1 MGSPMTSKTLTRWY
15 MSSTIQVPGIVDP
28 PPTQTGTPPLTPTG
42 MDPLPTLTGIPLLT
56 PTTVEDF
63 TEPSTRRALRRD
75 VVKEGVVAVRCQK
88 RTLQPTPLTNVKMM
102 NGRSTVLMDIP
113 TSTSFVTTCGISLRT
128 TMMES
133 QSLLFAVQLKRMPA
147 HSGLPG
153 VALQLKQSGQTSVIQ
168 SPWLAMRVTRCTVG
182 ASLILR
188 NASEILNSMLVQI
201 SQSSVTIPAPLRPFS
216 MVNIP
221 LPHTGRRLMITQVL
235 ERSCLAPSTRPCLCG
250 RSSSLLT
257 LSKAT

>member
-1 MGSPMTSKTLTRWY
+1 MTSKTLTRWY

-88 RTLQPTPLTNVKMM
+88 RILQPTPLTPGQITAKMK
-102 NGRSTVLMDIP
+102 NGRVTVLMDIL

-128 TMMES
+128 TMKV
-133 QSLLFAVQLKRMPA
+133 SLSLPFAVQLKRMPA

-221 LPHTGRRLMITQVL
+221 LPHTGRRLMIAQVL
-235 ERSCLAPSTRPCLCG
+235 ERSSLAPSTRPCLCG